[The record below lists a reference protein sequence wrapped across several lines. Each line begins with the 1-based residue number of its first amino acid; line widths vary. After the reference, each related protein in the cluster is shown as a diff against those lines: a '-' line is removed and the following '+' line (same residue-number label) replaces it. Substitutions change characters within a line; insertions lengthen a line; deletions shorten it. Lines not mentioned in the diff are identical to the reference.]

1 MSDVTMQELELET
14 AELLPARET
23 LCRPHSSFSVTQ
35 AGQFGL
41 VNVGPIASGNNI
53 LSGIGVL
60 QLKILHRDGSGH
72 SACLLEAIPPRTRQ
86 PGDLPAR
93 HPVALGHG
101 PGVRYLPNVLYGHH
115 RTVPIPGQSM
125 PTGPD

>member
-1 MSDVTMQELELET
+1 MSTVTMQELELET

-60 QLKILHRDGSGH
+60 GTG
-72 SACLLEAIPPRTRQ
+72 
-86 PGDLPAR
+86 
-93 HPVALGHG
+93 VANGG
-101 PGVRYLPNVLYGHH
+101 GNVG
-115 RTVPIPGQSM
+115 IGNA
-125 PTGPD
+125 